1 MELSFQQP
9 EGIPVVSIGGE
20 LDARTAPQVT
30 RYFEE
35 KIIGLSSNI
44 VADLQDLEYS
54 SSAGIRVFLG
64 MAREARQR
72 GGDLR
77 IAAVGKQVDKVF
89 KLSKFDKIVQIYPT
103 VEEAL
108 SSFKTAPR

>member
-1 MELSFQQP
+1 MELSFKHSD
-9 EGIPVVSIGGE
+9 GIPVFSIGGE
-20 LDARTAPQVT
+20 LDAGTAPRVT

-35 KIIGLSSNI
+35 KIIELSPFI
-44 VADLQDLEYS
+44 VADLKELNYS

-77 IAAVGKQVDKVF
+77 IAAVANQVDKVF
-89 KLSKFDKIVQIYPT
+89 RLSKFDKIVQIYPT
-103 VEEAL
+103 VEDAL
-108 SSFKTAPR
+108 SSFQTAP